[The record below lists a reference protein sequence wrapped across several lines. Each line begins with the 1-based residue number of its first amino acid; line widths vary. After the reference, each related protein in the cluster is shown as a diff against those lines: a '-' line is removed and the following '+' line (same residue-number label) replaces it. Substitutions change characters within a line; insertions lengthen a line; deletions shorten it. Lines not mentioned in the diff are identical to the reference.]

1 MKSFRVL
8 ALSLTAIIFTFF
20 LTACG
25 GGSKKPTP
33 PAPLKITTS
42 VLANGTVN
50 IGYSVFLQ
58 ASGGTGTYTWGLA
71 SNSGP
76 LPPGLTLDPGH
87 GSITGTP
94 TTFGSYT
101 FTPQVTDGAG
111 TTATANLTLTI
122 QGVVLIKCDSCAQGT
137 MNLPPGNPGVPYSAS
152 LSASGGETPY
162 TWCVLETSGTC
173 DNGSQGALPPGLTL
187 STVNN
192 GAVISGTPTT
202 PGTPTPFTLQVT
214 DSEKIPSSGS
224 INLNL
229 TIFDVGPKT
238 LPNATLNTPYN
249 QNIVAIG
256 GLPPFNICIV
266 RATAPAIAVRVA
278 RCHRASRWP
287 LPLRSSPTSALARA
301 PTQQGTTTFT
311 VKATDGEN
319 PQASATAQTSLT
331 VGPLATNATLNG
343 QYAIIFNGF
352 NNGTP
357 FFMLGSFTFDGNG
370 NVAAG
375 VLDYNDGTGEP
386 NDSNYCSPHS
396 PGCPVPQLVQ
406 TGSVY
411 DLNTNGNGLGTM
423 LLKTLDHSGNPHTYN
438 FDISVSGTGCTA
450 NRLRS
455 SCGTLIESDGQ
466 SYGSGLIKVQNART
480 CR

>member
-1 MKSFRVL
+1 MRQR
-8 ALSLTAIIFTFF
+8 LT
-20 LTACG
+20 
-25 GGSKKPTP
+25 
-33 PAPLKITTS
+33 
-42 VLANGTVN
+42 
-50 IGYSVFLQ
+50 
-58 ASGGTGTYTWGLA
+58 
-71 SNSGP
+71 
-76 LPPGLTLDPGH
+76 
-87 GSITGTP
+87 
-94 TTFGSYT
+94 
-101 FTPQVTDGAG
+101 
-111 TTATANLTLTI
+111 
-122 QGVVLIKCDSCAQGT
+122 
-137 MNLPPGNPGVPYSAS
+137 
-152 LSASGGETPY
+152 
-162 TWCVLETSGTC
+162 
-173 DNGSQGALPPGLTL
+173 GALPPGLTL
-187 STVNN
+187 STVNS

-266 RATAPAIAVRVA
+266 ESDGTCDSGTGGALPPGLSLATCV
-278 RCHRASRWP
+278 H
-287 LPLRSSPTSALARA
+287 RSSPTCALTGT

-370 NVAAG
+370 NVTAG

-396 PGCPVPQLVQ
+396 PSCPVPQLVQ

-423 LLKTLDHSGNPHTYN
+423 LLKTLDHTGNPHTYN

-466 SYGSGLIKVQNART
+466 SYGSGLIKVQNASNLSVNGFFPANLAIGIVGFDVSGNRYAAAGALGTNPTTLVDIDCNGNGWHLTGCPLDTNDNGNGGSGATVAILTPEASRPPSTRPRDAGTSRT
-480 CR
+480 CRSRVIRTATARMATPAPTRTTSSTSTRW